1 MFIIT
6 IYKIKE
12 KYIIIYLRVTKYFD
26 FDQKIIAV
34 INIQYVYHSFI
45 WVYTCIDINCFHLI
59 VLNKY
64 DKPVYL

>member
-12 KYIIIYLRVTKYFD
+12 KYIIISLRVTKYFD

-45 WVYTCIDINCFHLI
+45 
-59 VLNKY
+59 
-64 DKPVYL
+64 